1 MILVDRYVYDVT
13 RQLPEKQRDDVAREL
28 KTEILEMVDGEAKG
42 KKPTKKHEYDVLL
55 RLGRP
60 SQLADS
66 YRDRPRYVIGPEYY
80 ESYVE
85 LLKTLL
91 VVVLPIIA
99 FLTFTTQLMV
109 SRDSIVVNFIQA
121 AGASFEVGLH
131 IFFWTTAI
139 FFVLDKTLAGTRYR
153 EEKEWTPDALPKMP
167 PKQEISRAESYFGIA
182 WSLLAIIATLL
193 QFPAIHQTLQ
203 SNVPLFFAPGLWP
216 GWLIGLLVVSVLSLA
231 AEIVKMVAGGWT
243 KLSVLAISFVNVA
256 AAAFFVSAYY
266 LVKPIVNPEFIELIE
281 KTFHAHN
288 ATGSFDVGIAIFVA
302 IVVAICVWEIAE
314 AVYKY
319 KKGGKS

>member
-153 EEKEWTPDALPKMP
+153 EEKNGLRTPCRKCRRSKRLAEQNRILV
-167 PKQEISRAESYFGIA
+167 SRGVF
-182 WSLLAIIATLL
+182 
-193 QFPAIHQTLQ
+193 LQ
-203 SNVPLFFAPGLWP
+203 SSQHCCNFRRFIRRYSQMYRCFLHQACGP
-216 GWLIGLLVVSVLSLA
+216 
-231 AEIVKMVAGGWT
+231 AG
-243 KLSVLAISFVNVA
+243 S
-256 AAAFFVSAYY
+256 SA
-266 LVKPIVNPEFIELIE
+266 
-281 KTFHAHN
+281 
-288 ATGSFDVGIAIFVA
+288 
-302 IVVAICVWEIAE
+302 C
-314 AVYKY
+314 
-319 KKGGKS
+319 